1 MSLAVLTRGVPD
13 LVNPQVS
20 KIARPGA
27 PGFTN
32 RRSLSPIR

>member
-20 KIARPGA
+20 KIARPGGTRIYQ
-27 PGFTN
+27 PTI
-32 RRSLSPIR
+32 PIPYP